1 MLLVPSV
8 EVTQGDPHPF
18 IGYVLH
24 PLAMVGRLVEG
35 RPIERHPVI
44 ARIAAKYRARLKTN
58 HCFTAAPG
66 GRLESVSG
74 ANERTG
80 AVTGDAASAPYT
92 AADGAGGPCC
102 HTGRIIYRHSHQPA
116 MKDVAI

>member
-1 MLLVPSV
+1 MRV
-8 EVTQGDPHPF
+8 F
-18 IGYVLH
+18 IFAHLH
-24 PLAMVGRLVEG
+24 DEMRRRRSRHVHQHRARASNLRGRLVEG
-35 RPIERHPVI
+35 RPIERHPVN

-92 AADGAGGPCC
+92 AADGAGGP
-102 HTGRIIYRHSHQPA
+102 
-116 MKDVAI
+116 